1 MSQKTY
7 INGPL
12 INEYVFNDG
21 GSILKFSI
29 AADKID
35 EFAAQL
41 KSAAK
46 DGWVRLSIQKNLK
59 PMLSKKTGKPI
70 STHSISVD
78 TWQPNQPNQQRQAP
92 HPAPA
97 NRTIPRPAAP
107 APAKDDSDEPPF

>member
-12 INEYVFNDG
+12 INEHVFNDG

-46 DGWVRLSIQKNLK
+46 DGWTRLNIQKNLK

-78 TWQPNQPNQQRQAP
+78 TWQPNQQQAP
-92 HPAPA
+92 APAPA

-107 APAKDDSDEPPF
+107 RPAPAQQEEDSVPF